1 MPRNKNY
8 KFEARNPK
16 FETNS
21 NDRNPKFKHFENL
34 GLLFVSNFD
43 IGGTI
48 DIVRLMEIGFTLNGR
63 LIEVEVPPH
72 WTLLRLLREK
82 FGLTGTK
89 EGCGIGECGACTVL
103 LDGIP
108 VNACLVL
115 APKVEGKKVETIEGL
130 GNRESLHPLQK
141 SFIDH
146 GAIQCGFCTPGIL
159 MSSKA
164 LLEQNSNPTLEE
176 IKEAISGHL
185 CRCTGYH
192 QIIGAIKKAS
202 EV

>member
-1 MPRNKNY
+1 MDIAI
-8 KFEARNPK
+8 KF
-16 FETNS
+16 
-21 NDRNPKFKHFENL
+21 
-34 GLLFVSNFD
+34 
-43 IGGTI
+43 I
-48 DIVRLMEIGFTLNGR
+48 LNGKSV
-63 LIEVEVPPH
+63 EAEVPPH

-103 LDGIP
+103 LDGIS
-108 VNACLVL
+108 VNSCLIL
-115 APKVEGKKVETIEGL
+115 APKVEGKKVETVEGL
-130 GNRESLHPLQK
+130 GSRESLHPLQK

-164 LLEQNSNPTLEE
+164 LLEENSNPTREE

-192 QIIGAIKKAS
+192 QIIEAIEALK
-202 EV
+202 E

>member
-1 MPRNKNY
+1 M
-8 KFEARNPK
+8 ELII
-16 FETNS
+16 
-21 NDRNPKFKHFENL
+21 KFK
-34 GLLFVSNFD
+34 
-43 IGGTI
+43 
-48 DIVRLMEIGFTLNGR
+48 LNGKSVQ
-63 LIEVEVPPH
+63 VEVSPH

-108 VNACLVL
+108 VNSCLVL
-115 APKVEGKKVETIEGL
+115 APKVEGREVQTIEGL
-130 GNRESLHPLQK
+130 GSRDILHPLQK

-146 GAIQCGFCTPGIL
+146 GAVQCGFCTSGIL

-164 LLEQNSNPTLEE
+164 LIEKNPHPTREE

-192 QIIGAIKKAS
+192 QIIEAIKAVEK
-202 EV
+202 

>member
-1 MPRNKNY
+1 
-8 KFEARNPK
+8 
-16 FETNS
+16 
-21 NDRNPKFKHFENL
+21 
-34 GLLFVSNFD
+34 
-43 IGGTI
+43 
-48 DIVRLMEIGFTLNGR
+48 MEITIKFMLNGKSTQ
-63 LIEVEVPPH
+63 VEVPPY
-72 WTLLRLLREK
+72 WTLLKLLREK
-82 FGLTGTK
+82 LGLTGTK

-103 LDGIP
+103 MDGMP

-115 APKVEGKKVETIEGL
+115 TPKVEGKKIETIEGL

-164 LLEQNSNPTLEE
+164 LLEEKSNPTREE

-192 QIIGAIKKAS
+192 QIIEAIEALK
-202 EV
+202 E

>member
-1 MPRNKNY
+1 MDISI
-8 KFEARNPK
+8 KF
-16 FETNS
+16 
-21 NDRNPKFKHFENL
+21 
-34 GLLFVSNFD
+34 
-43 IGGTI
+43 
-48 DIVRLMEIGFTLNGR
+48 MLNGKS
-63 LIEVEVPPH
+63 VQVDVPVH

-103 LDGIP
+103 LDDMPI
-108 VNACLVL
+108 NACLVL
-115 APKVEGKKVETIEGL
+115 VPKVEGRKVETIEGL

-164 LLEQNSNPTLEE
+164 LLEKSSNPTREE

-192 QIIGAIKKAS
+192 QIVEAIES
-202 EV
+202 TIEVRGSSPLRRDLRLKGS

>member
-1 MPRNKNY
+1 
-8 KFEARNPK
+8 
-16 FETNS
+16 
-21 NDRNPKFKHFENL
+21 
-34 GLLFVSNFD
+34 
-43 IGGTI
+43 
-48 DIVRLMEIGFTLNGR
+48 MEIAIQFTINGKV
-63 LIEVEVPPH
+63 VEVQIPPH

-82 FGLTGTK
+82 LGLTGTK

-103 LDGIP
+103 LDGMP
-108 VNACLVL
+108 VNACLIL
-115 APKVEGKKVETIEGL
+115 APKVEGRKVETIEGL

-159 MSSKA
+159 MSSKS
-164 LLEQNSNPTLEE
+164 LLEKNSNPSREE

-192 QIIGAIKKAS
+192 QIIEAIEALK
-202 EV
+202 E